1 VDILTCDFETTY
13 SDDYSLS
20 KMQTDAYIMDPRFET
35 ILVSVMRNMERPI
48 WFSGTHEETLDWLWG
63 NFNWHE
69 CAVRA
74 HHTHFDGFILTQ
86 RFGIRPKQWMCTL
99 SQARMIEPHLPSH
112 SLAALAKRH
121 GFPDKGTAV
130 VTAKGKQRADF
141 NPVELAEYAAYC
153 MHDTKL
159 CAALAAKHYDP
170 FTPALHSHLID
181 MTIRMFTEP
190 ALVGNAPLMDRL
202 YRDEIA
208 RKEVLMQRIGADR
221 SIVMSG
227 EKLAAALRAL
237 GARVPMKVSPT
248 TKRTTYAFAK
258 TDKAFTDM
266 LEHPHPEVQ
275 ALVAARLGVKST
287 IAETRAKRFH
297 ETALRGALPV
307 YLQFWGAKCVPG
319 DTEVLT
325 RAGWVALHDWDDTQ
339 HIAQVTPA
347 QEIVFDTA
355 ARFVGSESTTWV
367 DIDAPYLQCSF
378 TEGHTMPY
386 LAHGSM
392 AWKTAQAADMVDKAS
407 WYAPLSGTLTTTGA
421 LTEAQMRVLAMVQAD
436 GTFAVAHGRQPRL
449 RVSLKKPRKIER
461 ARALFAAAGV
471 DVAEQQYPSQ
481 PGYTAFIVRADDLP
495 AWVTPERKIFGP
507 WLLDSTPGARWALVD
522 ELRFWDGWSCNGSVY
537 YCSTERQNAEWV
549 VTLLHLGGR
558 CGRISEK
565 PAGRGRVALYKV
577 GIRER
582 SHGLVRKAHVRVIE
596 RAAIPYCATTKT
608 GFFLARRNG
617 RIFVTGNT
625 TGRYSGG
632 NSINWQNI
640 PARGPSAGLREA
652 ICAPDGYDLVVGD
665 SSNIE
670 LRMVMTLAGQDDV
683 IAKIRAGVDLYCD
696 FATHLFGRVITKADK
711 AERQLGKTAMLS
723 LQYGAGAER
732 FQEMVRQDVM
742 KYPGAGL
749 QEIDLYRAQE
759 IVALYRSL
767 HHKVVELWNRCQKV
781 ILPNIAAGGDMLNVD
796 VHGWFITLGRGFGRP
811 GEPGVV
817 YNDLQCDPR
826 SGDWTYQMG
835 RARVRIFG
843 PKVVENLCQ
852 HAAMLVV
859 MWQTARINTRYPV
872 KLSVHDEAACVCRKE
887 DTPAVKAWMEECLS
901 LAPAWCRKELPVAC
915 EVGVGPNYME
925 SK

>member
-227 EKLAAALRAL
+227 EKLAQALRAL

-307 YLQFWGAKCVPG
+307 YLQFWGAK
-319 DTEVLT
+319 
-325 RAGWVALHDWDDTQ
+325 
-339 HIAQVTPA
+339 
-347 QEIVFDTA
+347 
-355 ARFVGSESTTWV
+355 
-367 DIDAPYLQCSF
+367 
-378 TEGHTMPY
+378 
-386 LAHGSM
+386 
-392 AWKTAQAADMVDKAS
+392 
-407 WYAPLSGTLTTTGA
+407 
-421 LTEAQMRVLAMVQAD
+421 
-436 GTFAVAHGRQPRL
+436 
-449 RVSLKKPRKIER
+449 
-461 ARALFAAAGV
+461 
-471 DVAEQQYPSQ
+471 
-481 PGYTAFIVRADDLP
+481 
-495 AWVTPERKIFGP
+495 
-507 WLLDSTPGARWALVD
+507 
-522 ELRFWDGWSCNGSVY
+522 
-537 YCSTERQNAEWV
+537 
-549 VTLLHLGGR
+549 
-558 CGRISEK
+558 
-565 PAGRGRVALYKV
+565 
-577 GIRER
+577 
-582 SHGLVRKAHVRVIE
+582 
-596 RAAIPYCATTKT
+596 
-608 GFFLARRNG
+608 
-617 RIFVTGNT
+617 T

-925 SK
+925 AK